1 MKCKSTPLAC
11 RNRSRLADDGQEIA
25 MPARLGSENAEPVLL
40 VVEGNTLDQAGQH
53 LLRSRLRLGLH
64 PAR

>member
-1 MKCKSTPLAC
+1 
-11 RNRSRLADDGQEIA
+11 